1 MTLEEAKLK
10 HEQLVRLIERYSK
23 EYYVDDNPS
32 VSDAEYDQKMEQLIA
47 LESEF
52 PELVSITSPTQRIGG
67 TILKGFK
74 KIRHEIPMMSLG
86 DVFNTD
92 ELTEW
97 VKKVEKDLEERDVEF
112 SLEMKIDGLSM
123 SLIYEDGILQSC
135 STRGDGTIGEDVT
148 VNVLTIPSIPTRI
161 DAKGHIEIRGEV
173 YMPKKS
179 FLELNKEREK
189 NGEPLFANARNAAA
203 GSIRNLDSSIAK
215 SRKLDAWW
223 YYLENANQL
232 GFKKHTDALNYVKS
246 LGFKVNPETKAISG
260 IDNILEYVE
269 KYNKLRNSLEY
280 DIDGIVLKVND
291 FSKYDILGYTA
302 KTPKW
307 AIAYKFPPEE
317 VITKLE
323 DIVFSVGRTG
333 KITPNAVLDPVRV
346 AGSMVSRATLHN
358 EDFILE
364 KDLKIGDYV
373 TLRKA
378 GDIIPEVVKVIKERR
393 DGSEKDFKMIE
404 NCPDC
409 GSKLE
414 RIEAI
419 HYCLNPNCPSRII
432 ESLIHY
438 ASKDAMDIEGM
449 GEKVVEELFNQN
461 YLTDIPSIYTLSK
474 YRMDIINSDGWS
486 YKSVDNLLNAIE
498 RSKANSLEKLLFG
511 LGIKEVGSKM
521 AKTLAKLFSNIDN
534 LASKTVEDLLKVND
548 IGEVCAN
555 SIYNF
560 FRNEKNI
567 NLINKLKEYNV
578 NTTYL
583 GSNLINE
590 NNFFFNKKVVL
601 TGTLENYDRKEA
613 TRILEDLGAHVS
625 SSVSKATDIV
635 LAGENAGSKLTKAQN
650 LNIYIMSEEEF
661 KEKIKE

>member
-47 LESEF
+47 LESKF

-179 FLELNKEREK
+179 FLELNKEREN

-260 IDNILEYVE
+260 IDNILEYVA

-302 KTPKW
+302 KTPKR

-346 AGSMVSRATLHN
+346 AGSLVSRATLHN

-625 SSVSKATDIV
+625 GSVSKATDIV

>member
-47 LESEF
+47 LEREF

-179 FLELNKEREK
+179 FLELNKEREN

-260 IDNILEYVE
+260 IDNILEYVA

-302 KTPKW
+302 KTPKR

-346 AGSMVSRATLHN
+346 AGSLVSRATLHN

-625 SSVSKATDIV
+625 GSVSKATDIV

>member
-52 PELVSITSPTQRIGG
+52 PELVSITSLTQRIGG

-260 IDNILEYVE
+260 IDNILEYVA

-346 AGSMVSRATLHN
+346 AGSLVSRATLHN

-625 SSVSKATDIV
+625 GSVSKATDIV

>member
-625 SSVSKATDIV
+625 GSVSKATDIV

>member
-260 IDNILEYVE
+260 IDNILEYVA

-346 AGSMVSRATLHN
+346 AGSLVSRATLHN

-625 SSVSKATDIV
+625 GSVSKATDIV

-650 LNIYIMSEEEF
+650 LNI
-661 KEKIKE
+661 

>member
-260 IDNILEYVE
+260 IDNILEYVA

-346 AGSMVSRATLHN
+346 AGSLVSRATLHN

-625 SSVSKATDIV
+625 GSVSKATDIV

>member
-47 LESEF
+47 LEREF

-179 FLELNKEREK
+179 FLELNKEREN

-232 GFKKHTDALNYVKS
+232 GFKKHTDALNYIKS

-260 IDNILEYVE
+260 IDNILEYVA

-346 AGSMVSRATLHN
+346 AGSLVSRATLHN

-498 RSKANSLEKLLFG
+498 RSKDNSLEKLLFG

-560 FRNEKNI
+560 FKNEKNI

-625 SSVSKATDIV
+625 GSVSKATDIV

>member
-260 IDNILEYVE
+260 IDNILEYVA

-346 AGSMVSRATLHN
+346 AGSLVSRATLHN

-378 GDIIPEVVKVIKERR
+378 GDIIPEVVKVIKDRR

-625 SSVSKATDIV
+625 GSVSKATDIV

>member
-260 IDNILEYVE
+260 IDNILEYVA

-346 AGSMVSRATLHN
+346 AGSLVSRATLHN

-613 TRILEDLGAHVS
+613 TKILEDLGAHVS
-625 SSVSKATDIV
+625 GSVSKATDIV

>member
-47 LESEF
+47 LEREF

-260 IDNILEYVE
+260 IDNILEYVA

-346 AGSMVSRATLHN
+346 AGSLVSRATLHN

-613 TRILEDLGAHVS
+613 TKILEDLGAHVS
-625 SSVSKATDIV
+625 GSVSKATDIV

>member
-260 IDNILEYVE
+260 IDNILEYVT

-346 AGSMVSRATLHN
+346 AGSLVSRATLHN

-625 SSVSKATDIV
+625 GSVSKATDIV

>member
-560 FRNEKNI
+560 FKNEKNI

-625 SSVSKATDIV
+625 GSVSKATDIV

-650 LNIYIMSEEEF
+650 INIYIMSEEEF

>member
-260 IDNILEYVE
+260 IDNILEYVA

-346 AGSMVSRATLHN
+346 AGSLVSRATLHN

-625 SSVSKATDIV
+625 GSVSKATDIV
-635 LAGENAGSKLTKAQN
+635 LVGENAGSKLTKAQN